1 MGEGGK
7 ENSMVAT
14 NGENLVPGCA
24 TDTLIFFFKS
34 SLTYFGD
41 TV

>member
-14 NGENLVPGCA
+14 NGENLVPACA
-24 TDTLIFFFKS
+24 TDTLIFF
-34 SLTYFGD
+34 
-41 TV
+41 